1 MSRKIILL
9 FIFIA
14 LLIGC
19 SSPSRTAS
27 DLFSALDQNLSQ
39 KDQVI
44 LDSLQSH
51 VQKFIQLN
59 KELNMLLEE
68 MKKEDELEAAIETM
82 QIANE
87 EAMYIYNLIELDG
100 KPTNKSLH
108 ELRNHIQ
115 VSIERYMEG
124 MNTLLQGITN
134 GDTNKTDDGYEQ
146 INSINEEFDQL
157 LSYMEG

>member
-1 MSRKIILL
+1 MSQKIILP

-19 SSPSRTAS
+19 SSPSMTAS
-27 DLFSALDQNLSQ
+27 DLYSALDQNLSK

-51 VQKFIQLN
+51 VQKFNQLN

-68 MKKEDELEAAIETM
+68 MKKEGELEAAVETM

-87 EAMYIYNLIELDG
+87 EAMYIFNLIELDG
-100 KPTNKSLH
+100 KPSNTSLD

-115 VSIERYMEG
+115 ASIERYMES

-134 GDTNKTDDGYEQ
+134 GDTNKTDKGYEQ
-146 INSINEEFDQL
+146 IKSINEEFDQL
-157 LSYMEG
+157 LSHMEG